1 MCVGGCGSVYLL
13 SLSISENDRQDL
25 SIYLR
30 IWKSIVLLRF
40 RVRRVLLVVGVS
52 CVSRHTDWYS
62 ARRAS
67 GAVTGAV
74 ARLRL

>member
-30 IWKSIVLLRF
+30 IYPIVVLRF

-52 CVSRHTDWYS
+52 CVSRQTDWYS